1 MSYIPGTILSVGF
14 GETLEQVT
22 VLTGDKIATKTFGG
36 KPVSRR
42 DIMSLDD
49 WKILVAG
56 QDIVTDY
63 LQMPRPAET
72 FAAPPSGRGYLA
84 DLHTSAAGGSSS
96 AILELSSVLRRLGV
110 TTVGEAMAMTTLPAS
125 GDTSCATTP
134 TTAIAAT
141 SAATSAATIPE
152 PVSYPT
158 GTKLTWVL
166 PEEDGSVEPSF
177 ASNSRTAI
185 VLKDG
190 ILQVREVINGVTVK
204 TPHPIYSD
212 SYMMTA
218 RKFFSSLADWQQQL
232 PAGGT
237 VISTARGDCN
247 VLSIKR
253 KASKVQSYKATSD
266 ADYIRE
272 IQKTYSIYS
281 KIEYGKTS
289 AQLFSEN
296 IGNIRGQMEL
306 LNTMTS
312 KVNTL
317 RLDKDALL
325 VSEEMMKIDAA
336 ARKLRRASRKANSI
350 MRTISSD
357 TSKANTVPQWFV
369 NNYKQRLMAFVKG
382 IEIELCCNRES
393 GIMGLSGDPSHGAP
407 YGHYFGY
414 SKTGTT
420 FAELGLDMKA
430 DGKPRLKVCYRRESI
445 EL

>member
-22 VLTGDKIATKTFGG
+22 VLTGDKVATKTFGG

-56 QDIVTDY
+56 QDMVTDY
-63 LQMPRPAET
+63 LQMPRPAQT

-84 DLHTSAAGGSSS
+84 DLHASAAGGSSS
-96 AILELSSVLRRLGV
+96 AILELSNVLTRLGV

-125 GDTSCATTP
+125 ADTSCVTTP

-141 SAATSAATIPE
+141 SCATIPE

-190 ILQVREVINGVTVK
+190 ILQVREVINGVIVK
-204 TPHPIYSD
+204 VPRPD
-212 SYMMTA
+212 SNYYTMTA
-218 RKFFSSLADWQQQL
+218 RKFFSSLTDWQQQL

-253 KASKVQSYKATSD
+253 KASKVQSYKAKSD

-281 KIEYGKTS
+281 KIEYGKTP
-289 AQLFSEN
+289 AQLFFEN
-296 IGNIRGQMEL
+296 ISNVRGQMEL

-357 TSKANTVPQWFV
+357 TSKAHTVPQWFV